1 MIHPAQW
8 IAKHGEELI
17 TPFNKELIN
26 PASYDVTLNENIIT
40 RGGRE
45 EKLPMTFMPNEFIIA
60 TTNEYFKF
68 PLNLAGELRLKSS
81 IGRMGITHCL
91 SVFFDP
97 GFEGEATLEIQNIS
111 GAPIELKPNIK
122 IAQMLFIP
130 LSEPTNLSY
139 ADTGRYQGQTGPTV
153 LREERKDKKIYD
165 L

>member
-8 IAKHGEELI
+8 IMCCGPDI
-17 TPFNKELIN
+17 ISPFESGNVN
-26 PASYDVTLNENIIT
+26 PASYDVTLNSNVII
-40 RGGRE
+40 RGNQKA
-45 EKLPMTFMPNEFIIA
+45 KLPIIFMPYEFMIS

-68 PLNLAGELRLKSS
+68 PLNLAGELRLKST

-111 GAPIELKPNIK
+111 GAPIRLEPNIK

-130 LSEPTNLSY
+130 LSEPTDLSY
-139 ADTGRYQGQTGPTV
+139 ADTGRYCGQRGPTPA
-153 LREERKDKKIYD
+153 RPERRDKAS